1 MSQHQGTETERP
13 ASIVTGMGSGWE
25 ETEAVKQRNRVS
37 QSGGSLPTQGW
48 LEVGGRLLDP
58 KALGLEVV

>member
-1 MSQHQGTETERP
+1 
-13 ASIVTGMGSGWE
+13 MGSGWE